1 MDADLTRDKDLKAT
15 FWGGRVIWDDMAN
28 NRAPIPDSPEDRRDV
43 IHEGSSLS
51 GSTKRDN
58 DATEKAIHPQVSD
71 QLPTPSE
78 EAADANRNNEEV
90 VDQDPGERQKRNQGG
105 EKEDPLAA

>member
-1 MDADLTRDKDLKAT
+1 
-15 FWGGRVIWDDMAN
+15 MAN
-28 NRAPIPDSPEDRRDV
+28 NRAPIPDNPEDRRN
-43 IHEGSSLS
+43 IIEEGSTLS

-58 DATEKAIHPQVSD
+58 DATEHGNHPQVSD
-71 QLPTPSE
+71 QLPTPA
-78 EAADANRNNEEV
+78 EAAEDANRSYEE